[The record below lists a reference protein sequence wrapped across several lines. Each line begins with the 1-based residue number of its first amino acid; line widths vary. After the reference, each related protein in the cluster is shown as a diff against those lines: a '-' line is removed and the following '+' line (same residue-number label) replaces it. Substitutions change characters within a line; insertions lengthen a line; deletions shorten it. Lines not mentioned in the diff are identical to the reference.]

1 MGDTSK
7 VIVTSILND
16 IRRKFDSTEFEG
28 GAITSILGSAD
39 LDLRDASMT
48 GSEARLEITNVLGN
62 TYVYPAENWDVQ
74 LEIVEIAGR
83 CKDRRKDKSS
93 KKAGKNTLLISG
105 VTIFG
110 DVYIR

>member
-1 MGDTSK
+1 MGDIPR
-7 VIVTSILND
+7 VIVTSILNN
-16 IRRKFDSTEFEG
+16 IRRKCDSSEFEG

-48 GSEARLEITNVLGN
+48 GNEARLEITNILGN
-62 TYVYPAENWDVQ
+62 TYVYPSDDWDVQ

-83 CKDRRKDKSS
+83 CKDRRKEESP
-93 KKAGKNTLLISG
+93 KKASKNTLRITG
-105 VTIFG
+105 VTILG